1 MFEDF
6 FSLKKKEKDD
16 YCNNTVISLKRYL
29 QFKKPMAHEQ
39 KHVPPETIKHCSNV
53 GICLKVTI
61 KASEELLLVS
71 FL

>member
-1 MFEDF
+1 
-6 FSLKKKEKDD
+6 
-16 YCNNTVISLKRYL
+16 
-29 QFKKPMAHEQ
+29 MAHEQ